1 MYLTN
6 DILAES
12 AWARVVLDSLGF
24 VGLFLNFTFVI
35 MRGPN
40 KLLKLK
46 KAHSTIMIP
55 LMYNLVLWNKFLK
68 KHT

>member
-6 DILAES
+6 DILAEG

-46 KAHSTIMIP
+46 KKSKTQI
-55 LMYNLVLWNKFLK
+55 
-68 KHT
+68 